1 MNRIQKIMQNA
12 IDSIAE
18 INKKPLFIQNPE
30 HKVRNATIKQLKS
43 ILRGRKAITLKKG
56 IMNKQQRKLINTKFN
71 EAEVIWSTEE
81 TGLDYFKTIYGQN
94 K

>member
-18 INKKPLFIQNPE
+18 INKKPLFVQKPE
-30 HKVRNATIKQLKS
+30 HKIRKQTIVQLKS
-43 ILRGRKAITLKKG
+43 ILRGRKAITFKKR
-56 IMNKQQRKLINTKFN
+56 IMNKKQRKLVNARFN
-71 EAEVIWSTEE
+71 EAEVIWSNEE
-81 TGLDYFKTIYGQN
+81 TGLDYFRTIYGQN